1 MDICRNQNAQK
12 RGREEPKFV
21 KDDVGNS
28 AKKMACP
35 AEWKEGIRAYTK
47 VMQRHHPALNPM
59 PPSLAAKEQCR
70 KARAH
75 RLDIIRRNR
84 QKGGKLAP
92 RKQKQVKNDYINE
105 PLILEGPNKTCQYCH
120 VVVWYQERSMKSKK
134 TKEPRFSICC
144 GEGKDIV
151 KATYSEL
158 PTKYKEG
165 RYLRERAILT
175 PKNED
180 VEKINSHI
188 LSSIPGKAK
197 TYKSSDTICKASANS
212 EEQDLLYPAEFL
224 NSLKFSGIPNHE
236 LDLKVGSPIM
246 LLRNMNPSKG
256 MCNGTRLIKC

>member
-1 MDICRNQNAQK
+1 MRLQKKTPQNY
-12 RGREEPKFV
+12 GGMSVEEFGK
-21 KDDVGNS
+21 
-28 AKKMACP
+28 
-35 AEWKEGIRAYTK
+35 W
-47 VMQRHHPALNPM
+47 
-59 PPSLAAKEQCR
+59 
-70 KARAH
+70 
-75 RLDIIRRNR
+75 IIDL
-84 QKGGKLAP
+84 GDGKLTT
-92 RKQKQVKNDYINE
+92 YSLENE
-105 PLILEGPNKTCQYCH
+105 SDPTWIKVPTEFLIQHGDNPIQ
-120 VVVWYQERSMKSKK
+120 
-134 TKEPRFSICC
+134 
-144 GEGKDIV
+144 DIV

-180 VEKINSHI
+180 VERINSHI

-246 LLRNMNPSKG
+246 LLRNINPSKG
-256 MCNGTRLIKC
+256 MCNGTRLIVTHLAKWLHSE